1 MTIISV
7 KISVDLK
14 NRIRNLAEKQ
24 ETSPSEVIR
33 KAIEKYLSSDS
44 FSAKGSFLDLA
55 QDLVGSVE
63 GPEDLSTS
71 KRYMKGYGR
80 R

>member
-7 KISVDLK
+7 KISEDLK

-33 KAIEKYLSSDS
+33 KAIEKHLSSEP

-55 QDLVGSVE
+55 KDIVGSGE
-63 GPEDLSTS
+63 GPVDLSTS
-71 KRYMKGYGR
+71 KKYMKGYGR